1 MKPID
6 TYRYG
11 NQKHRNIQ
19 IPDTLIHRYRN
30 REIQINTDIRHTK
43 RKKNLA
49 TQKDRERTRDGQT
62 YICTYRHPHIH
73 IETDT
78 NNPIYTDTD
87 IERNIHTKKYKH
99 I

>member
-43 RKKNLA
+43 RKK
-49 TQKDRERTRDGQT
+49 T
-62 YICTYRHPHIH
+62 
-73 IETDT
+73 
-78 NNPIYTDTD
+78 
-87 IERNIHTKKYKH
+87 
-99 I
+99 